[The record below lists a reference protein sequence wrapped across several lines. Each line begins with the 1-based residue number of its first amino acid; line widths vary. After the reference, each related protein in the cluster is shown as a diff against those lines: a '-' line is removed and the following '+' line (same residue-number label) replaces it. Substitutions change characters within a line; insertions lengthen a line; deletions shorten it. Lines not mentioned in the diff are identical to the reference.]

1 MAKTLFDFCHAR
13 DCMELLTQWDYRA
26 NLPLTPQT
34 IFHGSRKSVWWQ
46 CEKDH
51 HWRASVN
58 SRTSGK
64 TNCPYCS
71 GRIAWPGETD
81 LASWFP
87 ALAKEWHPTKNLP
100 LTPDHV
106 LPGSERKVWWRC
118 KKGHEWCVSVQA
130 RTLDGTGCP
139 VCAGRKI
146 LAGENDMASRFPE
159 IASEWHPTKNGNLQ
173 PTQISPV
180 SKRRVWWICPR
191 GHEYL
196 SAVGMRTMRKSGCPY
211 CAGKKVLAGFNDL
224 ATTYPQIAAQWH
236 PNLNGALTPQMVT
249 AGSHKKAW
257 WICTEGHVWKAFI
270 YSRTGKHQRGCPVC
284 AGVVNEKRRARYESM
299 ASETD
304 RSGSGENR
312 VNLTK
317 EDTR

>member
-13 DCMELLTQWDYRA
+13 DCMELLTQWDCRA

-46 CEKDH
+46 CEKGH

-81 LASWFP
+81 LASRFP

-118 KKGHEWCVSVQA
+118 SLWAMSGRRKFALAPMAAAALCVPIELRLQVSMILQA
-130 RTLDGTGCP
+130 
-139 VCAGRKI
+139 
-146 LAGENDMASRFPE
+146 NFQS
-159 IASEWHPTKNGNLQ
+159 
-173 PTQISPV
+173 
-180 SKRRVWWICPR
+180 WI
-191 GHEYL
+191 
-196 SAVGMRTMRKSGCPY
+196 
-211 CAGKKVLAGFNDL
+211 
-224 ATTYPQIAAQWH
+224 
-236 PNLNGALTPQMVT
+236 
-249 AGSHKKAW
+249 
-257 WICTEGHVWKAFI
+257 
-270 YSRTGKHQRGCPVC
+270 
-284 AGVVNEKRRARYESM
+284 
-299 ASETD
+299 
-304 RSGSGENR
+304 RSGTR
-312 VNLTK
+312 QKMVN
-317 EDTR
+317 